1 MGRFGTYV
9 RELREMLYGDPPVCL
24 KMGLF
29 DWGCVCRGIIKKQAR
44 SGAPSGYP
52 TEDFTNDK
60 TRTEKTNSRIYM
72 MVTAQSRSVPLPD
85 EGWTERDARCPSL
98 IYLDMVT
105 KHSLC
110 LYICKTH
117 TRCQPMGTR
126 DVQYFWSM
134 STTSP
139 VTWFNDTTFWTT
151 FDNRQ
156 ICSDPPPPFVW
167 NKKMEKKIICLCIH
181 FICISFILVSIP
193 IMFYFKKEHRSVSE
207 RLLVQ
212 RLNFNSRWDRAVTLK
227 GTNTLFPIISPSRG
241 KWSYFSYTRWRFGW
255 NG

>member
-1 MGRFGTYV
+1 MNTKTLRLAMSIEGLPLMGRFGTYV

-72 MVTAQSRSVPLPD
+72 VVTAQSRSVPLPV

-151 FDNRQ
+151 FDNRKFF
-156 ICSDPPPPFVW
+156 SDPPPLLSK
-167 NKKMEKKIICLCIH
+167 KKMKKIICLCIPSLNTDH
-181 FICISFILVSIP
+181 V
-193 IMFYFKKEHRSVSE
+193 
-207 RLLVQ
+207 LL
-212 RLNFNSRWDRAVTLK
+212 
-227 GTNTLFPIISPSRG
+227 
-241 KWSYFSYTRWRFGW
+241 
-255 NG
+255 